1 VDAGPSALI
10 DKLCSYA
17 RVDVPKWLASTQ
29 LSASS
34 SPACFRF
41 ADKASSGSLEAEQDE
56 AQMPQKEIL
65 RLKEQK
71 MNKMVLVLLLA
82 LSSTL
87 ALSSAFSLPVGK
99 VTRLMTKDLP
109 DLPGKEGMIE
119 TVDFAPGEV
128 SQPHRHN
135 ADVFVYVLEGS
146 VITQV
151 KGGSPQTVHAGEV
164 FYESPTDVHIVSRN
178 ASETQP
184 AKLLVF
190 YVKAKGTPPTV
201 LLGEGER

>member
-1 VDAGPSALI
+1 
-10 DKLCSYA
+10 
-17 RVDVPKWLASTQ
+17 
-29 LSASS
+29 
-34 SPACFRF
+34 
-41 ADKASSGSLEAEQDE
+41 
-56 AQMPQKEIL
+56 
-65 RLKEQK
+65 
-71 MNKMVLVLLLA
+71 MNKTVLFLLLA
-82 LSSTL
+82 FSSVL
-87 ALSSAFSLPVGK
+87 AFSSANAQVGK

-109 DLPGKEGMIE
+109 DVLEKEGMVE
-119 TVDFAPGEV
+119 TVEFAPGEV

-135 ADVFVYVLEGS
+135 ADLFVYVLEGS

-151 KGGSPQTVHAGEV
+151 KGGNSETVHAGGV